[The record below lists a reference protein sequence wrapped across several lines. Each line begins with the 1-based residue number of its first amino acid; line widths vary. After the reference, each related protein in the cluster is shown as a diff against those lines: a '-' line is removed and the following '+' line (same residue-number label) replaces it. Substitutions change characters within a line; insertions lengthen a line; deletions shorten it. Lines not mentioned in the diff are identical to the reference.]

1 MKKIILFATLIGL
14 PISLFA
20 QEVPD
25 PLTAGYSQCKFLP
38 GKGME
43 SLEEY
48 VELFNEELDKAGIE
62 IGSAMLMPFFKTNIS
77 EYDVLWVNTWQD
89 NAQAGK
95 AMDWWLS
102 DAGEKSRDAWPM
114 FCDTQILT
122 YQWWMEAVTD
132 RDDFE
137 GQNFSASYYT
147 CNLRDGKNL
156 SDAYLASNAELKL
169 AHSKGS
175 KSSSVL
181 IRPASGTNAAEF
193 PFDFVRLF
201 TNPSF
206 TNWGEA
212 VDGWYDNVRGSAES
226 NNVRDTYD
234 CNGSTL
240 FTGRIVR

>member
-1 MKKIILFATLIGL
+1 MKKIIVLMVLIGL
-14 PISLFA
+14 PISLIA

-48 VELFNEELDKAGIE
+48 IELFNEELDKAGIE
-62 IGSAMLMPFFKTNIS
+62 MSSAMLMPFFKTNIS
-77 EYDVLWVNTWQD
+77 EYDVLWVNTWED
-89 NAQAGK
+89 NTKAGK

-114 FCDTQILT
+114 FCDTQVLT
-122 YQWWMEAVTD
+122 YQWWMEMVTD

-147 CNLRDGKNL
+147 CNLSDGKNL
-156 SDAYLASNAELKL
+156 GDAYLASNAELKL

-175 KSSSVL
+175 KSSSAL
-181 IRPASGTNAAEF
+181 IRPASGTNVGEF
-193 PFDFVRLF
+193 PFDFVRLY

-206 TNWGEA
+206 QNWGEA
-212 VDGWYDNVRGSAES
+212 VDGWYDDVRGTAES
-226 NNVRDTYD
+226 NKVRDAYD